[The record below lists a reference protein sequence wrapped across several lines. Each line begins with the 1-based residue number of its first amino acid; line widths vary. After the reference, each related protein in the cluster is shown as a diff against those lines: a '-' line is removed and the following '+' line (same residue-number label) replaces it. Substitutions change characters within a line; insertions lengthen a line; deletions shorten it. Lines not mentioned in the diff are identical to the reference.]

1 MNKNELIQKIS
12 EKHKIPEADVE
23 EIFDKKLQ
31 ESKEAGL
38 SGEEATQRAMKRTFN
53 EFKRKSMDST
63 EGLEGVILGAGD
75 RYDAVGYS
83 RSEAIEAYQENPQG
97 AIKDKKVGLAVPPGE
112 EKNIVGGPVEKLG
125 EKNGWA
131 IVAHASLD
139 QFPGYDFATR
149 SSAEVDDANTDV
161 EDGWR
166 VYPLDDRKTYNNGGE
181 NQNYGMPVDKHQ
193 WTRRCIGVFIRE
205 DSNEAM
211 RSQITLR
218 GKQSAIEPPLGEAI
232 QFKAR
237 ADEADDEDMLYINPT
252 DDTEF
257 TPAPDL
263 EDDLPSVDTLLQ
275 KYFPEGQ
282 WRFDLDGVYE
292 HLQSVN
298 GSRTVVVE
306 GNVVDMDLEPSGN
319 DTLRMVINQL
329 SFQGGDMVER
339 EATCW
344 IPSWQDKY
352 IDFAVES
359 TVYVV
364 GRARLKDAYD
374 PEKGETTSER
384 KEAVINVQGVY
395 ADPTAKI
402 PRETEAEDLGEDDVE
417 FEEEEDEV
425 EFDAEGNW

>member
-1 MNKNELIQKIS
+1 MNKEQLIQKIS
-12 EKHKIPEADVE
+12 EEHKIPEADVE
-23 EIFDKKLQ
+23 EIFDKKLE
-31 ESKEAGL
+31 ESEDAGL
-38 SGEEATQRAMKRTFN
+38 EGNAAVERAMKRTFN
-53 EFKRKSMDST
+53 EFKRKSMDNT

-83 RSEAIEAYQENPQG
+83 RTEAIDAYQENPQG

-112 EKNIVGGPVEKLG
+112 EENIIGGGVSKLG

-131 IVAHASLD
+131 IIAHPSLE
-139 QFPGYDFATR
+139 QFLQYDFAERGT
-149 SSAEVDDANTDV
+149 AEVDDGDDEV

-166 VYPLDDRKTYNNGGE
+166 IYPLDDRKTYNNGGE
-181 NQNYGMPVDKHQ
+181 NQNYGMPIDKHQ
-193 WTRRCIGVFIRE
+193 WTRRCMGVFIRG
-205 DSNEAM
+205 DSDEAM
-211 RSQITLR
+211 RANITLR
-218 GKQSAIEPPLGEAI
+218 GEQSAVQPPLGEAI

-237 ADEADDEDMLYINPT
+237 VNEADDEDMIYINST
-252 DDTEF
+252 NDTEF

-263 EDDLPSVDTLLQ
+263 EDKLPSTDTLIE

-282 WRFDLDGVYE
+282 WRFDLDGLYE

-298 GSRTVVVE
+298 GARTVVVE
-306 GNVVDMDLEPSGN
+306 GDVVDMDLEPTSN

-344 IPSWQDKY
+344 APAWQEQY

-359 TVYVV
+359 TVYVI
-364 GRARLKDAYD
+364 GRARLQDAYD
-374 PEKGETTSER
+374 PEKGESTSER
-384 KEAVINVQGVY
+384 QEAVINVQGVY

-402 PRETEAEDLGEDDVE
+402 PRETDTEDLEEADVD
-417 FEEEEDEV
+417 FEEDEV
-425 EFDAEGNW
+425 EFEAEGNW